1 MKIYNDIY
9 IANVFFDL
17 RKRYRKEYLRPGDI
31 VVYRIESTS
40 KDSFYE
46 KSVECGIFIVEPG
59 DSFPD
64 KMSVYEATPEEML
77 RVTLLDMRQAHEDF
91 LNCSFEDML
100 INMIRQRIKKGD
112 AIRLYNL
119 KKLLFALPYVVSEE
133 EREDLSKRIWLKC
146 RDEIGAVGMN
156 FKKQSAEYFSILVA
170 VSMIISS
177 QKTKQEQAELSEL
190 LKKHWKEFSALY
202 SLFYGRNI
210 TTDHHRFI
218 ELVSF
223 ILDKPEREQYLHL
236 YLMAIGN
243 VQEKVEKIMR
253 YSPIDNRR
261 RILEKISIMQ
271 RHCPLV
277 EQKDDL
283 DELFQVLF
291 PQSFQNFLANDN
303 PIASVEEMQE
313 ALKESQKTMDLLHKV
328 EEYAKILQSELDDAI
343 KMQSLKEALS
353 MCDPATAR
361 AIFAQLDMV
370 LEGNNSVWDK
380 HRKQLKY
387 EVNDRYDRLMLPHP
401 NKVTHIHQA
410 GSITTIETNQAP
422 IQIGQQN
429 IIEGTLAKELVCH
442 SLPQIMAK

>member
-1 MKIYNDIY
+1 MKIYNEIY
-9 IANVFFDL
+9 IANVLFDI
-17 RKRYRKEYLRPGDI
+17 RKRYRKEYLKPGDI
-31 VVYRIESTS
+31 VVYRIETST
-40 KDSFYE
+40 KNMFHE
-46 KSVECGIFIVEPG
+46 NSVECGIFMVEPG
-59 DSFPD
+59 DTFPER
-64 KMSVYEATPEEML
+64 MSVYEATPEEML
-77 RVTLLDMRQAHEDF
+77 RVSLLDMRQLYDNI
-91 LNCSFEDML
+91 LNASFEDML
-100 INMIRQRIKKGD
+100 IGMIRQRIKEGNTLSLFK
-112 AIRLYNL
+112 L
-119 KKLLFALPYVVSEE
+119 KKQLFALPYVVSEE

-156 FKKQSAEYFSILVA
+156 FKKQSAEYFTILVA
-170 VSMIISS
+170 VSMIIAS
-177 QKTKQEQAELSEL
+177 QKSKQEQAELSEL
-190 LKKHWKEFSALY
+190 LSKHWKEFSALY

-210 TTDHHRFI
+210 TTDHHRFA
-218 ELVSF
+218 ELISY
-223 ILDKPEREQYLHL
+223 ILDKPGKEQYLHL
-236 YLMAIGN
+236 YLIAIGN

-253 YSPIDNRR
+253 YSPIDNRQ

-291 PQSFQNFLANDN
+291 PQSFQNYLANDN

-328 EEYAKILQSELDDAI
+328 EDYAKTLQSELDDAI

-380 HRKQLKY
+380 HRKQLKF
-387 EVNDRYDRLMLPHP
+387 EINDRYERLMLPQP
-401 NKVTHIHQA
+401 NNVTHIHQA
-410 GSITTIETNQAP
+410 GSITNIETNQAP

-429 IIEGTLAKELVCH
+429 IIEGTPNNELVCH
-442 SLPQIMAK
+442 SLPQITDK